1 MKLRKIPLESLLEI
15 LSDLY
20 ESGVDYIDIA
30 GETNK
35 KNRDVINIT
44 VKEEYMFFNNEE
56 EDDVTE
62 KGLFE
67 GDINDLI

>member
-56 EDDVTE
+56 EDVSK

>member
-56 EDDVTE
+56 DVS
-62 KGLFE
+62 KKSLFE